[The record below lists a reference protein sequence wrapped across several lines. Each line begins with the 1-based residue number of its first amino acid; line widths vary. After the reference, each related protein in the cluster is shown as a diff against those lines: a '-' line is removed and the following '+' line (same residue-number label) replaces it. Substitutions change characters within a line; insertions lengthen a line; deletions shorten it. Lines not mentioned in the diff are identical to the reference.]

1 MDGEGSSA
9 LADNVKIEIID
20 DEDEE
25 EDNDDEVIGP
35 DVDLVHSQ
43 LEFKQEEVRYL
54 ESELENQKQKYY
66 KLQMFTKN
74 LLSAVKNMDQEKQQV
89 GTFSRALDQCG
100 VTVTRQGDTLGRMPV
115 CFRAQM
121 HYG

>member
-1 MDGEGSSA
+1 MANFLHFSSS
-9 LADNVKIEIID
+9 NFR
-20 DEDEE
+20 
-25 EDNDDEVIGP
+25 
-35 DVDLVHSQ
+35 LVTCLDASASLPVSFQ
-43 LEFKQEEVRYL
+43 QEEVRYL

-89 GTFSRALDQCG
+89 GTLSRALDQCG
-100 VTVTRQGDTLGRMPV
+100 VTVTRQGNTLGRMPV
-115 CFRAQM
+115 CVRAHM